1 MYIIIKNNGEVNM
14 LIKIAIVIT
23 LISISL
29 HTVILIKL
37 FKKDKKNG

>member
-1 MYIIIKNNGEVNM
+1 M
-14 LIKIAIVIT
+14 LIKIATIII

-37 FKKDKKNG
+37 FNAKGRLKVKDNEK